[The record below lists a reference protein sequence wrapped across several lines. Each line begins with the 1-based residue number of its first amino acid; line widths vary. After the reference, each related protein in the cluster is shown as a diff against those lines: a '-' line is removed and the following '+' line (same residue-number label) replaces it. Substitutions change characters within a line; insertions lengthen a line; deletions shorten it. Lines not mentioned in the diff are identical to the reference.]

1 MKLKAIIL
9 SLMFLLTGSGLKIEI
24 ATCCD
29 ALSGI
34 SLHFKDNGFQ
44 EAKDCC
50 ACLKNPKKDK
60 CCHSESISTVINPV
74 LGLQKTQVLS
84 IRHFSAD
91 LAPIASSDNHLSGNI
106 QSALQQEF
114 IPYQVT
120 TPPIP
125 ILIQK
130 RVLQI

>member
-1 MKLKAIIL
+1 MYHLRLKAIIL

-44 EAKDCC
+44 TAKDCC

-60 CCHSESISTVINPV
+60 CCHTQSISTVINPV
-74 LGLQKTQVLS
+74 LGLQKTQKLS
-84 IRHFSAD
+84 IRHFSNLLTPVIAD
-91 LAPIASSDNHLSGNI
+91 NFNFNTGISLHSEAFASLMSKPL
-106 QSALQQEF
+106 
-114 IPYQVT
+114 PY
-120 TPPIP
+120 
-125 ILIQK
+125 
-130 RVLQI
+130 RF